1 MPDKD
6 DSATARYS
14 RFITDLR
21 EAAFKGPGQVDP
33 ATRQSAA
40 TGEALSE
47 PWLSYTKKV
56 RDEAW
61 SITDSDVDDL
71 RAAGHSEDE
80 IFEMTVAAALGASL
94 RMLDA
99 GMQALRDAG

>member
-1 MPDKD
+1 MRGKD
-6 DSATARYS
+6 DSSEARYS
-14 RFITDLR
+14 RFVTDLR
-21 EAAFKGPGQVDP
+21 QAVFKGPGQVDP
-33 ATRQSAA
+33 AMRQSAA

-47 PWLSYTKKV
+47 PWLSYTNKI
-56 RDEAW
+56 RNEAW
-61 SITDSDVDDL
+61 SVADSDIDDL

>member
-1 MPDKD
+1 MLRSYGTWSIVSHTHSTTGCSRGSLPREPRLFTHSSTSSRDSCCTERKAMPDKD

-56 RDEAW
+56 R
-61 SITDSDVDDL
+61 
-71 RAAGHSEDE
+71 
-80 IFEMTVAAALGASL
+80 
-94 RMLDA
+94 
-99 GMQALRDAG
+99 